1 MTISSYMATHHAFC
15 DELFTNVENLAAQ
28 SDWQRLRSV
37 FNEFTAE
44 TERHFLREE
53 TILFP
58 RLENVMGS
66 ADGPTQVMR
75 LEHEQIRLLTG
86 NLKVMIENED
96 RNGILGEADTLLIMM
111 QQHNAKEEQIL
122 YPMMDRILV
131 SEEGSLLVEL
141 EAC

>member
-28 SDWQRLRSV
+28 SDWEQLQSV

-53 TILFP
+53 KILFP

-75 LEHEQIRLLTG
+75 LEHEQIRLLTE
-86 NLKVMIENED
+86 NLKVMIENKD
-96 RNGILGEADTLLIMM
+96 RESILGEAETLLIMM

-122 YPMMDRILV
+122 YPMMDRTLV
-131 SEEGSLLVEL
+131 SEEESLLAEL
-141 EAC
+141 EDC

>member
-28 SDWQRLRSV
+28 SDWEQLRPV

-53 TILFP
+53 KILFP

-75 LEHEQIRLLTG
+75 LEHEQIRLLTE
-86 NLKVMIENED
+86 NLKVMIENKD
-96 RNGILGEADTLLIMM
+96 REGILGEAETLLIMM

-122 YPMMDRILV
+122 YPMMDRTLV
-131 SEEGSLLVEL
+131 SEEGSLLLEL
-141 EAC
+141 EDC

>member
-1 MTISSYMATHHAFC
+1 MAAHHALC
-15 DELFTNVENLAAQ
+15 DELFTNVENLAVESGWTQ
-28 SDWQRLRSV
+28 LQPV
-37 FNEFTAE
+37 FNDFIAE

-75 LEHEQIRLLTG
+75 LEHGQIRLLTG
-86 NLKVMIENED
+86 NLKVMIENKD
-96 RNGILGEADTLLIMM
+96 RDGILGEAETLLIMM